1 MKDLAYN
8 VRTKYAGE
16 VKLMIKMIP
25 DPVGMALH
33 RFTET
38 IANVKKGKVEL
49 PELQEQLYQLAAL
62 LVCDETAIKC
72 TKSMRRNLLRKISF
86 APIDMFE
93 CSIIVGLEIINI
105 LVFLSNA
112 SLWTDKG

>member
-33 RFTET
+33 RFTEKR
-38 IANVKKGKVEL
+38 ALGLNVVKPFNVIS
-49 PELQEQLYQLAAL
+49 L
-62 LVCDETAIKC
+62 L
-72 TKSMRRNLLRKISF
+72 
-86 APIDMFE
+86 
-93 CSIIVGLEIINI
+93 
-105 LVFLSNA
+105 
-112 SLWTDKG
+112 